1 METRSTWSLSEV
13 KFRLRTAFNKQDGF
27 FLIPLPSKPL
37 RKLLLRVSLT
47 EVTQLHRSVIS
58 MFLGESKTWR
68 LKSPP
73 TMSKTEGISD
83 SGRQE
88 RSAVDNSSGLD
99 KHPTIAGLN
108 SVGPT
113 IFPPITLLQLLT
125 WKEMRSALTWKKQ
138 VWSERNLTEH
148 LLLPFCMRAMG
159 GVNAPSDT
167 SLTRPVF

>member
-1 METRSTWSLSEV
+1 METRSTWSLWGG
-13 KFRLRTAFNKQDGF
+13 KIRLCTAFYKQDGF

-58 MFLGESKTWR
+58 LFLGESRIWR

-88 RSAVDNSSGLD
+88 GSSMDNSSGLD
-99 KHPTIAGLN
+99 KHLTIAGLS
-108 SVGPT
+108 SVGQT
-113 IFPPITLLQLLT
+113 IFLPITLRQRLT

-138 VWSERNLTEH
+138 VWSQRNLREH
-148 LLLPFCMRAMG
+148 LPLPFCMHAMG
-159 GVNAPSDT
+159 EEIIMKAMAMCW
-167 SLTRPVF
+167 